1 MPSPCENGGNC
12 TDGVNEYICNCVTG
26 YTGTDC
32 ETGKLLQIAL
42 LKECPFIYMDVCI
55 FQIVN
60 MVIYHVYQVVTV
72 YTNDS

>member
-32 ETGKLLQIAL
+32 ETGKLLLQ
-42 LKECPFIYMDVCI
+42 
-55 FQIVN
+55 
-60 MVIYHVYQVVTV
+60 TV
-72 YTNDS
+72 L